1 MPSIMDYNLEPMSS
15 SSSSTPD
22 VPTSRT
28 DHDKASFSTDCN
40 RKTSLDST
48 SSSECSDIEY
58 NDTSCYYN
66 DDYNDILKRILNKQH
81 PVRISLKLYVT
92 ENTYSIWDTPMS
104 SSSSSTPDVPTSR
117 TDHDKA
123 SFSTDCNRK
132 TSLDSTSSSECSDI
146 EYNDTS
152 CYYNDDYNDI
162 LKRILNKQHPVR
174 ISLKLYVTEN
184 TYSIWDTEKLKCNSV
199 ILCMRKDRE
208 DRANLVRTFLFLGF
222 QPLAPKS
229 ELAPQATDEGNL
241 YLIYNINE
249 E

>member
-1 MPSIMDYNLEPMSS
+1 MSS

-92 ENTYSIWDTPMS
+92 ENTYSIWDTIL
-104 SSSSSTPDVPTSR
+104 DRSR
-117 TDHDKA
+117 SILYVALPSILLPAA
-123 SFSTDCNRK
+123 S
-132 TSLDSTSSSECSDI
+132 
-146 EYNDTS
+146 
-152 CYYNDDYNDI
+152 
-162 LKRILNKQHPVR
+162 KQSF
-174 ISLKLYVTEN
+174 ISLLDFAE
-184 TYSIWDTEKLKCNSV
+184 EKLKCNSV

>member
-1 MPSIMDYNLEPMSS
+1 MKKKKKKKGRKEGMLEVERQNIWLRIC
-15 SSSSTPD
+15 TPD

-48 SSSECSDIEY
+48 SSSECSDIDY
-58 NDTSCYYN
+58 NETPTYDN

-92 ENTYSIWDTPMS
+92 ENTYSIWDTI
-104 SSSSSTPDVPTSR
+104 
-117 TDHDKA
+117 
-123 SFSTDCNRK
+123 
-132 TSLDSTSSSECSDI
+132 LDRSKSI
-146 EYNDTS
+146 
-152 CYYNDDYNDI
+152 
-162 LKRILNKQHPVR
+162 
-174 ISLKLYVTEN
+174 LYVALP
-184 TYSIWDTEKLKCNSV
+184 SILLPAASKQSFISMLDFAEEKLKCNSV
-199 ILCMRKDRE
+199 ILCMQKDRE

-229 ELAPQATDEGNL
+229 DLVPPQAADGNNIF
-241 YLIYNINE
+241 LIYNIDE